1 MLWITILIKAHP
13 FSLPFSNCL
22 KTIAHALP
30 RFKPVT
36 LPVPLPRARFEPPE
50 AWKDQKQ
57 LLQFLKTPSGTKFLL
72 TLHALVTRRDLTV
85 QECSTH
91 DYGVT
96 AGMSRLLGEI
106 ESMAVDGESETDG
119 KTGEE

>member
-1 MLWITILIKAHP
+1 MTQYDTTGRRL
-13 FSLPFSNCL
+13 
-22 KTIAHALP
+22 
-30 RFKPVT
+30 
-36 LPVPLPRARFEPPE
+36 PLPKARFEPPE
-50 AWKDQKQ
+50 PWRDTDQKQ

-72 TLHALVTRRDLTV
+72 TLHTLVTLRALTV

-106 ESMAVDGESETDG
+106 EDMAVNGESETEG
-119 KTGEE
+119 